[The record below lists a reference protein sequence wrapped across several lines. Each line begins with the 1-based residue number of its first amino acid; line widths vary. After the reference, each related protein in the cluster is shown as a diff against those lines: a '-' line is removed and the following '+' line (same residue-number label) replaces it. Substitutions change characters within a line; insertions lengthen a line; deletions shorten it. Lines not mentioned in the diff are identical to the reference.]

1 MRYAESARRY
11 TRVGHISQCWENC
24 TYTSPKR
31 NHPPSSYPFRMNAT
45 RFLAVMPYGDAWR
58 ARRRMFQHHF
68 PPSDSSGI
76 GISRS
81 EEFVRKYLL
90 PYILTSPGEFRKH
103 IRITVGGIT
112 LSLAYGLQIRRFDDP
127 WINLAEMTLHTTTE
141 AAVIGRY
148 FVDIFPMLKYVPE
161 WLPGAGFQ
169 KVAKDGRRIVN
180 NFFEQLYD
188 AAVQEI
194 VRPGLSFRN
203 DKLV

>member
-1 MRYAESARRY
+1 
-11 TRVGHISQCWENC
+11 
-24 TYTSPKR
+24 
-31 NHPPSSYPFRMNAT
+31 MNAT

-68 PPSDSSGI
+68 PPSDPNGI

-81 EEFVRKYLL
+81 EEFVHKYLL
-90 PYILTSPGEFRKH
+90 PNILTSPGDFRKH
-103 IRITVGGIT
+103 IRNTAGGIT

-127 WINLAEMTLHTTTE
+127 WIKLAETALQTTTE

-148 FVDIFPMLKYVPE
+148 FVDIIPVLKYVPE

-169 KVAKDGRRIVN
+169 KVAKEGRMIVN
-180 NFFEQLYD
+180 NFFDLLYD

-194 VRPGLSFRN
+194 VMPSFFSRCDN
-203 DKLV
+203 FI